1 MSRKRKA
8 AGVGLMTFAVIIL
21 MFSNFWQTVDWAA
34 YELFSYELP
43 KWIMGPV
50 ALVSVAGS
58 GIILYY
64 ALKNPEEAAKK

>member
-8 AGVGLMTFAVIIL
+8 AGVGLMTLAVIIL